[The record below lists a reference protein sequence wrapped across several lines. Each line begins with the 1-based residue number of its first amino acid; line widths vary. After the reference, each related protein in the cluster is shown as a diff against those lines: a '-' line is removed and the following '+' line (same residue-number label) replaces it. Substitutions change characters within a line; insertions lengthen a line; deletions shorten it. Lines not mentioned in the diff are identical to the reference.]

1 MKVESYDKI
10 ANSIKDKIIYLPADK
25 SYYCWNGRFFEA
37 DKNRQK
43 SIVLLDSILK
53 KDWRTIL
60 NQEGFDETS
69 FEEWSCFE
77 RLERILK
84 NLQGNSVL
92 SKHIDEMNP
101 DNELLN
107 FMNGVLNLRTKELC
121 PHNPEYFMTHCINHE
136 YQKDSLKPQKFLR
149 FLSWM
154 LNHPDYPHINII
166 NENIETG
173 IRVTFLL
180 QVLGASIS
188 GYTFRI
194 FPFIIG
200 DGANGKSVL
209 ISIMKDIFNTYCE
222 EFSANQLLKPDTEM
236 GKVLDRVKKARL
248 LISSES
254 RYNLKIAPEKIKSIT
269 GSDRQSY
276 RGMYKENSTFTPH
289 FSPLLTSNHLFKMLN
304 NDHALEE
311 RICIIRLFNQ
321 VSPKDQNPNLV
332 CELKDEYP
340 GIIALLVNSCSE
352 WLKNERK
359 FTIPRSI
366 KRDTNIDWKYITSKD
381 HIKEYVDEFIEDCSI
396 QSNSNYSQNP
406 RTNQLQMSD
415 IYAHYK
421 LYCQDYG
428 FEAKSK
434 ISLGKAFEA
443 KGYTGSNYKS
453 VRNWNTTYK
462 NLRIRDYNF

>member
-1 MKVESYDKI
+1 MRVDTYEKI

-25 SYYCWNGRFFEA
+25 SYYCWNGKFFEP

-53 KDWRTIL
+53 MNWRTIL
-60 NQEGFDETS
+60 NQEGFDESS

-84 NLQGNSVL
+84 TLQGNSVL
-92 SKHIDEMNP
+92 SKHIDEINS

-107 FMNGVLNLRTKELC
+107 FTNGVLNLRTKELN
-121 PHNPEYFMTHCINHE
+121 PHDPKFLITHCINYE
-136 YQKDSLKPQKFLR
+136 YLQDSSKPKKFLN
-149 FLSWM
+149 FLNSM
-154 LNHPDYPHINII
+154 LYHQDFQYRNHN
-166 NENIETG
+166 NETKN
-173 IRVTFLL
+173 RVNFLL

-209 ISIMKDIFNTYCE
+209 VSIMKEIFNTYCE
-222 EFSANQLLKPDTEM
+222 EFSANQLLKPSTEM

-254 RYNLKIAPEKIKSIT
+254 GFNLKIAPEKIKSIT

-276 RGMYKENSTFTPH
+276 RGMYKESTTFTPH
-289 FSPLLTSNHLFKMLN
+289 FTPLLISNHLFKMQYI
-304 NDHALEE
+304 DQALKE
-311 RICIIRLFNQ
+311 RICIIRLFNK
-321 VSPKDQNPNLV
+321 VSPKDQNPNFIK
-332 CELKDEYP
+332 ELRNEYQ
-340 GIIALLVNSCSE
+340 GIIGLIVNSCND
-352 WLKNERK
+352 WLNSERK
-359 FTIPRSI
+359 FPIPESI
-366 KRDTNIDWKYITSKD
+366 KYDTHYDWKYITSKN
-381 HIKEYVDEFIEDCSI
+381 HIKEYVDEFKEDCLI
-396 QSNSNYSQNP
+396 QSNSNHSQNP
-406 RTNQLQMSD
+406 RTNRLQMSE

-421 LYCQDYG
+421 LYCQDYR

-434 ISLGKAFEA
+434 ISLGKALEA
-443 KGYTGSNYKS
+443 KGYTGPNYKS

-462 NLRIRDYNF
+462 NLRIRDINLY